1 MSHESRRPTILPPS
15 RRPSSRTYVVLALA
29 DATGVL
35 GLARPLGTIE
45 APARGVARAIAAA
58 LFGDVPAGCLRVL
71 AAAAAPADLVA
82 RALALDGAP
91 LAAS

>member
-1 MSHESRRPTILPPS
+1 MSRIPQRPTISPLS
-15 RRPSSRTYVVLALA
+15 SRPSSRTYVVLALA

-35 GLARPLGTIE
+35 GLARPLGTVE
-45 APARGVARAIAAA
+45 AAARGAARAIAGA
-58 LFGDVPAGCLRVL
+58 LFCEVPPGCLRVV
-71 AAAAAPADLVA
+71 AATAAPADLVA